1 MTRMALD
8 SLAPG
13 MKLSKPV
20 LNLNGVLLLQSG
32 EVLTPKHMA
41 LFKTWGI
48 REVEVVRQDGAEP
61 EAEEGFIVP
70 TEVVAA
76 IEDEINR
83 RFRRVDLKRD
93 PMMADIHRI
102 VGRHMIRQRLTQA
115 TAGSQ
120 QPRR

>member
-1 MTRMALD
+1 MARISLD

-48 REVEVVRQDGAEP
+48 REVDVVRQDGAEP

-70 TEVVAA
+70 AEILAA
-76 IEDEINR
+76 IEDELKR
-83 RFRRVDLKRD
+83 RFRRVNLQKDL
-93 PMMADIHRI
+93 MMAEIHRI
-102 VGRHMIRQRLTQA
+102 VGRQMIRQRLTQA

>member
-1 MTRMALD
+1 MARMSLD

-20 LNLNGVLLLQSG
+20 LNLHGVLLLQSG
-32 EVLTPKHMA
+32 EVLTPRHMT

-48 REVEVVRQDGAEP
+48 REVDVVRQDGVEP

-70 TEVVAA
+70 AEIVAA
-76 IEDEINR
+76 IEKELTR
-83 RFRRVDLKRD
+83 RFRRVDVQKD
-93 PMMADIHRI
+93 PMMAEIHRI
-102 VGRHMIRQRLTQA
+102 VGRRMIRQRLTQA

-120 QPRR
+120 QPER

>member
-1 MTRMALD
+1 MARMSLD

-20 LNLNGVLLLQSG
+20 LNPNGILLLQSS

-48 REVEVVRQDGAEP
+48 REVDVVRQDGAEP

-70 TEVVAA
+70 ATILAA
-76 IEDEINR
+76 IEEEMKR
-83 RFRRVDLKRD
+83 RFRRVDLKKD

-102 VGRHMIRQRLTQA
+102 VGRHMIRQRMTQA

>member
-1 MTRMALD
+1 MARMALD

-70 TEVVAA
+70 AEVVAA

-102 VGRHMIRQRLTQA
+102 VGRHMIRQRLTQS

>member
-1 MTRMALD
+1 MARKSLD

-32 EVLTPKHMA
+32 EVLTPKHMS

-48 REVEVVRQDGAEP
+48 REVDVVQQDGGGPEP
-61 EAEEGFIVP
+61 EAGCIVP
-70 TEVVAA
+70 AEILAV
-76 IEDEINR
+76 IENEMKR

-93 PMMADIHRI
+93 PMMTEIHRI
-102 VGRHMIRQRLTQA
+102 VGRQMIRRRLTQA

-120 QPRR
+120 QPRP